1 MVEYYKFGIFLSVA
15 IVVVSIIY
23 AIIKQILINEKN
35 KSIREE
41 ISENVF
47 ISAQRF
53 ENNWIVHRKGNKG
66 LSGFKYNDGPGCYII
81 VIFDEEV
88 TDNNYLNYDEIY
100 IGQSTKV
107 CQRVHNH
114 FNGKGNGDVYADLKY
129 GKYVYVQFISCEK
142 YEMNEIEKM
151 LIKAF
156 NATKSYN
163 NTKGGS

>member
-1 MVEYYKFGIFLSVA
+1 MVEYYKFGIFLSIA

-66 LSGFKYNDGPGCYII
+66 LSVLNIMMDQG
-81 VIFDEEV
+81 VI
-88 TDNNYLNYDEIY
+88 
-100 IGQSTKV
+100 S
-107 CQRVHNH
+107 
-114 FNGKGNGDVYADLKY
+114 
-129 GKYVYVQFISCEK
+129 
-142 YEMNEIEKM
+142 
-151 LIKAF
+151 
-156 NATKSYN
+156 
-163 NTKGGS
+163 